1 MAPKGGGG
9 CAGGER
15 AMGTAEILQVF
26 ETTRIRDVVA
36 FRALCNALKAL
47 VIKQVVELWRRGNKG
62 RMTVLDLGCGRGG
75 DLRKW
80 ACHRLRSFVGVDGG
94 AACVQEAVERHA
106 VLVSQGKSNVQA
118 SFHTMDVTRE
128 PLPVAA
134 GSADAV
140 SCMFFLQFA
149 FASLSAAAHVLDEVA
164 RVLREGGVLCC
175 ILPDGDRVAQL
186 LRGRGEASF
195 GHFRLSCLEA
205 GGSSGSSSGAAQP
218 PPPQAPVG
226 LAYNF
231 SLATLT
237 CTEFVVSPRLLQQ
250 LLEARGFV
258 GAGVDGGFFEGAQ
271 QLLSRGSEQEAVGA
285 VLRGQ
290 RCSQVDWMSLGF
302 FTVLLATKRPP
313 EPAAEP
319 AAEPAPQ
326 EPGRRTRRRGGG

>member
-1 MAPKGGGG
+1 MMAPGGSCGSG
-9 CAGGER
+9 AGGER

-106 VLVSQGKSNVQA
+106 VLVAQGKSNVQA

-186 LRGRGEASF
+186 LRERGDASF

-205 GGSSGSSSGAAQP
+205 GRSSASAAQ

-231 SLATLT
+231 SLTTLT

-271 QLLSRGSEQEAVGA
+271 QFFSRGSEQEAVGA

-319 AAEPAPQ
+319 APQ